1 MHSSNRIDRVTQARV
16 VAALCLLVFGA
27 GCTVSDQKA
36 PGLTGPSTFALFASL
51 SATPEALPRDGVSRS
66 IINVDVRNGDQP
78 YANKV
83 LILTADAG
91 TLSAAQVTTDGNGH
105 ATFFYTAPGFNEDVA
120 QATIFVSPL
129 QNGDVANVRSDTI
142 RIGLIGPTV
151 PAPSFTISNT
161 SPAVL
166 DAVTFDASATKL
178 AGVLCSTACSYTW
191 DFGDGSNNIGATAN
205 GIVIQHAYSTPG
217 PFLVTLT
224 VTSPAGTSSSV
235 TKTLTVTPPAP
246 PVAAFDPIPASPTA
260 PATVTFDAT
269 RSNVGPGATI
279 TSYVWTFGDG
289 TPGATTTDP
298 AVSHQYNGAGSFNV
312 TLYVVDS
319 LGRRSATTVG
329 TLTVQ

>member
-1 MHSSNRIDRVTQARV
+1 MHSSNRIDRVMQARV
-16 VAALCLLVFGA
+16 LAALCLLVFGV

-36 PGLTGPSTFALFASL
+36 PGLAGPSTFALFANL

-66 IINVDVRNGDQP
+66 IINVDVNNNGQP

-83 LILTADAG
+83 LILATDAG
-91 TLSAAQVTTDGNGH
+91 TLSAAQVITDANGH
-105 ATFFYTAPGFNEDVA
+105 ATFFLTAPSFNDPA
-120 QATIFVSPL
+120 DQATVYVSPL
-129 QNGDVANVRSDTI
+129 QNGDVANVRSDSI
-142 RIGLIGPTV
+142 RVAFIGPSV
-151 PAPSFTISNT
+151 PVPSFTISNT
-161 SPAVL
+161 NPAVL
-166 DAVTFDASATKL
+166 EAVQFDASATRV
-178 AGVLCSTACSYTW
+178 AGVLCSTACTYIW
-191 DFGDGSNNIGATAN
+191 DFGDGSNNIGATTN

-224 VTSPAGTSSSV
+224 VTGPSGTSNSV
-235 TKTLTVTPPAP
+235 TKTLTVALPAP

-260 PATVTFDAT
+260 PATVTFDAS
-269 RSNVGPGATI
+269 RSTVGPGATI

-298 AVSHQYNGAGSFNV
+298 AVSHPYNAAGSYNA

-319 LGRRSATTVG
+319 LGRRSPTTVV